1 MVLKQSRKASLAEA
15 LVNVAI
21 GFGINMSMQIVL
33 FAWFGIHLAIRDG
46 LIIGLIFTVVSI
58 ARSFVLRR
66 AFEALRVKGIL
77 P

>member
-1 MVLKQSRKASLAEA
+1 VKQSRKASLVEA
-15 LVNVAI
+15 LINVDV
-21 GFGINMSMQIVL
+21 GFGINMAMQFAL

-58 ARSFVLRR
+58 ARSFILRR
-66 AFEALRVKGIL
+66 AFEALRVNGIL